1 MGWRK
6 PSPGYLPY
14 LDGGAFNFFVPSGLP
29 ISPGLLC
36 WWALEVDVYVGVPP
50 AAHLR
55 QTRQAVDL
63 GTGSHSAQPTV
74 RN

>member
-1 MGWRK
+1 MGRRK

-29 ISPGLLC
+29 ISPDLLC
-36 WWALEVDVYVGVPP
+36 WWALEVDVYVGAPT

-55 QTRQAVDL
+55 ETRQAVDFGRGVTFL
-63 GTGSHSAQPTV
+63 AFDAL
-74 RN
+74 